1 VPVADIKNGYHGNKE
16 SCRQA
21 FLSAQRTVHLYPG
34 MKLEQS
40 CKLIINTNNK
50 NSFFKNR
57 LKACQMLIKIQ
68 WINV

>member
-1 VPVADIKNGYHGNKE
+1 MPVAAIKNGYHGNKE